1 MALQRYSYE
10 EMILIRM
17 LELSYFQPHYWSEL
31 LLLANQLLDPQ
42 EREELNEMIFN
53 VEKMVLETEVVP
65 KETDDGKLVWVER
78 IASRLSLYD
87 IEMDLESNPD
97 YYAYF
102 EKDDGTKISKFD
114 IERELNRIKIF
125 LYTKVRQ
132 RASQR
137 RFTKFR

>member
-1 MALQRYSYE
+1 M
-10 EMILIRM
+10 
-17 LELSYFQPHYWSEL
+17 
-31 LLLANQLLDPQ
+31 
-42 EREELNEMIFN
+42 NEMIFN
-53 VEKMVLETEVVP
+53 IEKMVLETEVVP
-65 KETDDGKLVWVER
+65 KETEDGKLVWVER

-87 IEMDLESNPD
+87 IEMALESNPD

-102 EKDDGTKISKFD
+102 EKEDGVKISKFD